1 DNIMHPPIQPIQ
13 TTATLGDG
21 RTNIMVNGTVELSVT
36 INDITTVIT
45 ALIVA
50 SLGAKLVLG
59 TDWCNSNNVNV
70 NIGKNQVEINHPQY
84 GTTTTPFLDVGSV
97 DVRLAECIVL
107 LPHHEHIVKMQVP
120 ISSATL
126 ASFSP
131 DFKKCAKLN
140 IQMPDAFV
148 EIKDFSFYMCIYNP
162 HKHVHTL
169 AKNTKLGSIH
179 YQSNEEIMYNILNS
193 ANPPSTAEQSVHLH
207 SIQINEQ
214 QESSNLSS
222 LDNVLQELVM
232 HINDKHH
239 RKDFFNILR
248 QNKRSFDTS
257 KMTRANTKIPH
268 TINTGDHPPTSVRP
282 YYKTVQQRKEMQ
294 QEVGKL
300 LDQGILRPS
309 NSPWS

>member
-1 DNIMHPPIQPIQ
+1 MVDTGATTSFISQAELDNIMHPPIQPIQ

-97 DVRLAECIVL
+97 DVRLAECVVL

-140 IQMPDAFV
+140 IQLPDAFV

-162 HKHVHTL
+162 HKHVHTV

-179 YQSNEEIMYNILNS
+179 YQSNDEMMYNILNS
-193 ANPPSTAEQSVHLH
+193 AIQPSTTEQSVHLH
-207 SIQINEQ
+207 SIQTNEQ
-214 QESSNLSS
+214 EESTSNLSS

-239 RKDFFNILR
+239 RNDFLNILR
-248 QNKRSFDTS
+248 QNKR
-257 KMTRANTKIPH
+257 
-268 TINTGDHPPTSVRP
+268 
-282 YYKTVQQRKEMQ
+282 
-294 QEVGKL
+294 
-300 LDQGILRPS
+300 
-309 NSPWS
+309 